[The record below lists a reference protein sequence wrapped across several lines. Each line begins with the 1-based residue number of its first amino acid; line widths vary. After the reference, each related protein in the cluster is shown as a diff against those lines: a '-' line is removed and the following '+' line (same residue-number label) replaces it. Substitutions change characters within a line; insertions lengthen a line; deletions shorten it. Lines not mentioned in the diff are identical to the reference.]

1 MDITPCSAFLCLL
14 SWQKIFSYCCQ
25 ANRHGAICIL
35 TESHQDSMA
44 VWRIRIKNST
54 HNVVVYKIMII
65 FALHMTVL
73 PTPPCPGRSRHQL
86 TGTPQGPPQHIM
98 GMGTQAGLSLT
109 GSPQGPPQHIMGMG
123 TQAGSSLTGTPPGPS
138 RAAGGHR
145 QYHEPKP

>member
-1 MDITPCSAFLCLL
+1 ML
-14 SWQKIFSYCCQ
+14 WQKIFSYCCQ

-44 VWRIRIKNST
+44 VWRIRIKKST

-86 TGTPQGPPQHIM
+86 TG
-98 GMGTQAGLSLT
+98 
-109 GSPQGPPQHIMGMG
+109 SPQGPSQHIMGMG
-123 TQAGSSLTGTPPGPS
+123 TQAGSSLTGSPQGPL
-138 RAAGGHR
+138 RAAGGHS

>member
-1 MDITPCSAFLCLL
+1 MDITPGGASLCLL
-14 SWQKIFSYCCQ
+14 SGQKIFSYCCQ

-44 VWRIRIKNST
+44 VWRIRLKKST

-86 TGTPQGPPQHIM
+86 TGTPQGPPHHIM
-98 GMGTQAGLSLT
+98 GMSTQAGSSQT
-109 GSPQGPPQHIMGMG
+109 GTPQGPSQHIMGMG
-123 TQAGSSLTGTPPGPS
+123 TQAGSSQTGTPQGPP
-138 RAAGGHR
+138 RASGGHS

>member
-25 ANRHGAICIL
+25 TNRHGAICIL

-44 VWRIRIKNST
+44 VWRIRIQNST

-73 PTPPCPGRSRHQL
+73 PTLPCPGRSRHQL
-86 TGTPQGPPQHIM
+86 TGTPQGP
-98 GMGTQAGLSLT
+98 S
-109 GSPQGPPQHIMGMG
+109 QHIMGMG
-123 TQAGSSLTGTPPGPS
+123 TQAGSSADGLATGATATYHGHGHTSWLITDGLATGTI
-138 RAAGGHR
+138 AGCR
-145 QYHEPKP
+145 RPQSIS

>member
-1 MDITPCSAFLCLL
+1 MDITPGGASLCLP
-14 SWQKIFSYCCQ
+14 SGQKIFSYCCQ

-35 TESHQDSMA
+35 AESHQDSMA
-44 VWRIRIKNST
+44 VWRIRIKKST

-73 PTPPCPGRSRHQL
+73 PTPPCPGRSRHQQ

-98 GMGTQAGLSLT
+98 GMGTQAGSSLT

-123 TQAGSSLTGTPPGPS
+123 TQAGSSQTGSPQGPP
-138 RAAGGHR
+138 RAAGGHS